1 MDNLARSV
9 CVSWHRL
16 ALCTSLISRRRYRR
30 SCVSTQARSVLQ
42 GLESSFSSSCG
53 SEPQYTTELAASA
66 AAAAAIF
73 RCRTGSST
81 QSCDG
86 RADCAIATLIHVL
99 LAADGPR
106 IVTTENYI
114 WDVLE
119 RRRVRGAIVPAAV
132 ISRVHLVRVRVVKI
146 KTRVRLEYIAQLDYP
161 ITSPRSQIHGASP
174 WLTVFRNTISTIKNL

>member
-1 MDNLARSV
+1 MTPEFRLEVSV
-9 CVSWHRL
+9 
-16 ALCTSLISRRRYRR
+16 T
-30 SCVSTQARSVLQ
+30 RSVLQ

-132 ISRVHLVRVRVVKI
+132 ISRVHLVRVRVQWIRVQVRVRVVKI